1 MRSIFAP
8 MIKHNDIIEESLRR
22 NSLQRPPKRVNDE
35 DLTPFERW
43 AVENYHITYE
53 KTLRLNKAQKE
64 LLAQFETAREN
75 GQKLSFAVPHASKL
89 GITTFCEAY
98 IYWLQNVAGISDNVA
113 MFYPDAK
120 SKRSGKY
127 RFYRN
132 ANANLH
138 NFNVNTRRVK
148 HLTGNS
154 VTYNT
159 DCTIN
164 AYYTLRQVNHVR
176 NLSPRYVL
184 YADAAKLTPRKYKEE
199 YLLRNRLE
207 PLYAAYIS
215 ARPSTDGAITVFEG
229 NTDTCSQF
237 GFWFDLLNE
246 PQTLNFTKLFLPWH
260 VNENN
265 KLHLDQ
271 SVKDFY
277 NSLNDYEYGILWK
290 ELKLTLEQIYWY
302 RRTTSYIGDKSQ
314 IPKIYPSTEEEARTR
329 LRTTVSARPGES
341 YITIPT
347 FDNVHI
353 KEYQRGQPPN
363 IYSKA
368 VLDIKES
375 PPLDNIFVSADSA
388 PPEKLKHPQILLSV
402 PTTVPI

>member
-1 MRSIFAP
+1 M
-8 MIKHNDIIEESLRR
+8 
-22 NSLQRPPKRVNDE
+22 NDE
-35 DLTPFERW
+35 DLTPFEKW

-64 LLAQFETAREN
+64 LLAQFETARRN
-75 GQKLSFAVPHASKL
+75 RQKLSFAVPHASKL

-120 SKRSGKY
+120 SRRSGKY

-138 NFNVNTRRVK
+138 NFNVDTPRVK
-148 HLTGNS
+148 HLSGNS
-154 VTYNT
+154 VTFNG
-159 DCTIN
+159 DCIVN
-164 AYYTLRQVNHVR
+164 SYYTVRQTRPVR
-176 NLSPRYVL
+176 NLSPRYIL
-184 YADAAKLTPRKYKEE
+184 FADAAKLTPKVYKEE
-199 YLLRNRLE
+199 YILRNRRE
-207 PLYAAYIS
+207 PLYDAYIAS
-215 ARPSTDGAITVFEG
+215 RSEAADAITVFEG
-229 NTDTCSQF
+229 NTDTRSQF

-260 VNENN
+260 ANESN

-290 ELKLTLEQIYWY
+290 ELQLTLEQIYWY

-329 LRTTVSARPGES
+329 LRTTVSARPADS
-341 YITIPT
+341 YITTPT

-353 KEYQRGQPPN
+353 KEYERGAPPN

-388 PPEKLKHPQILLSV
+388 PPEKFKIPQVLLSV
-402 PTTVPI
+402 PTIAPI